1 VCRVLLTTSTKVMK
15 NKLQHIVLIAIA
27 ILLVYAGW
35 LLKPASHITDVQYVD
50 VPMPVDSASI
60 ISNATEGLLSRE
72 EAIEKFGKTV
82 TKTIW
87 KYETHVDTSDT
98 TIVDTVWL
106 AIPFISARDSAK
118 FSGFNVLD
126 EDTVKYSLV
135 ARVATSAYFSPVNLI
150 ENNITISDII
160 ISFEKDEITLLEAA
174 KLVWWLLPTGMLI
187 WEIVR

>member
-1 VCRVLLTTSTKVMK
+1 MK
-15 NKLQHIVLIAIA
+15 NKLQNIVLVATG
-27 ILLVYAGW
+27 ILLVCAGW
-35 LLKPASHITDVQYVD
+35 LLKPASHITDVQYVE

-60 ISNATEGLLSRE
+60 VSKATEGLLSRE

-87 KYETHVDTSDT
+87 KYETHIDTTDT
-98 TIVDTVWL
+98 TIVDTVWF
-106 AIPFISARDSAK
+106 AIPFISSTDSAE

-135 ARVATSAYFSPVNLI
+135 ARVATSAYFSPINLI
-150 ENNITISDII
+150 ENKITITDIV

-174 KLVWWLLPTGMLI
+174 KLAWWLLPTGMLI